1 MPAPPQIQPSIS
13 PELFR
18 QLAGKDGRLSAKEIG
33 TSGLTPPPKGYQY
46 VYNASNPTNPL
57 GLKKDG
63 NAVLGKLGDVAKVVV
78 PIVLAA
84 TGVGAPA
91 AAAIMAGTYAADAK
105 ADGKSWGD
113 ALKQGVIGGATGY
126 VNAGGIQSA
135 GGKVAANAAIGGAQG
150 AQDGGGVKGALVG
163 AAGGAATSAL
173 ASKAAPTTAGTVN
186 GLPITGYAPTVARNT
201 AMAGSSGW
209 SGVLQELAKNPE
221 TYKALA
227 GVAAGAAK
235 GQAGERTAEN
245 NFQTNQNQLLNSQYG
260 TQQSALQ
267 QLLALQER
275 ATLDRAKLGIEAPSS
290 RMKQALLGSMIQN
303 LQSAKITPPAGV
315 NMGKVTGGVDPSAF
329 LNAATR
335 AGGGELNRQALL
347 ALLTKSDVPGPTN
360 YGQTGLMPAPTLG
373 GYKGAGGLE
382 TTLSTLGLIGSGYDA
397 VDAARRAQQGKG

>member
-1 MPAPPQIQPSIS
+1 MPALPQIQPSIS

-33 TSGLTPPPKGYQY
+33 NSGLTPPPKGYQY
-46 VYNASNPTNPL
+46 VYNFSNPSNPL

-63 NAVLGKLGDVAKVVV
+63 NAVLGKLGDIAKVAV

-84 TGVGAPA
+84 TGVGIPA
-91 AAAIMAGTYAADAK
+91 SAAIMAATYAADAK

-113 ALKQGVIGGATGY
+113 AAMQGAIGAGTGA
-126 VNAGGIQSA
+126 ISA
-135 GGKVAANAAIGGAQG
+135 GAVQSTGGKIAANAALGGAQG
-150 AQDGGGVKGALVG
+150 AQDGGGVKGALMG
-163 AAGGAATSAL
+163 AAGGAATGAL
-173 ASKAAPTTAGTVN
+173 ASKSAPTTAGTVN
-186 GLPITGYAPTVARNT
+186 ELPITGYAPTVARNT

-209 SGVLQELAKNPE
+209 GSVLQELAKNPE

-227 GVAAGAAK
+227 GVAAGAAR

-260 TQQSALQ
+260 TQQSALA

-275 ATLDRAKLGIEAPSS
+275 ATMDRANMGVAAPSA
-290 RMKQALLGSMIQN
+290 RMKQAILGSMIQN

-315 NMGKVTGGVDPSAF
+315 TMGQLSGGIDPSKL

-335 AGGGELNRQALL
+335 AGGGELNRQSLL
-347 ALLTKSDVPGPTN
+347 ALLNKSDVPEPTN
-360 YGQTGLMPAPTLG
+360 YAQTGLMQAPTMG